1 MSLYFVCK
9 ERSRVEV
16 LTVEKVIE
24 ESRAGMAKPAPPTRR
39 PHRRRRFPLGMALL
53 LDVVLAGAL
62 LCLFALPHHVLPRS
76 YQAVEP
82 PATTPTVPDTEP
94 EDDPDTSLGSHF
106 AEKFTASVIRTDSSY
121 SSPQIAFTVQQY
133 TQGEGNHSITYYVAD
148 IYLRSVQCFRTAMA
162 KDTFGKGVS
171 EPMADMAANSNALL
185 AISGDYYGR
194 HYGPVIRN
202 GVLYRDTA
210 GSGDVCVLYQDG
222 TLKTFAKG
230 TFSAQTEMENGAWQA
245 WCFGPSLLDS
255 DGHAKTS
262 FNSSLT
268 AKHPRCALG
277 YYEPGHYAFVLVDG
291 RQEGYSEGMTLAELS
306 SLFESLGCTVAY
318 NLDGGRSAQMTYNGD
333 FVNHPYKDGREISD
347 ILFIGEA
354 EEP

>member
-1 MSLYFVCK
+1 M
-9 ERSRVEV
+9 EV

-24 ESRAGMAKPAPPTRR
+24 ESRANMVKPASPPHKRR
-39 PHRRRRFPLGMALL
+39 QRRFPLWGALL

-76 YQAVEP
+76 YQSVEP
-82 PATTPTVPDTEP
+82 PVSTPAAPDNETED
-94 EDDPDTSLGSHF
+94 EPDTSLGSQF
-106 AEKFTASVIRTDSSY
+106 AEKFTATVIRTDSSY
-121 SSPQIAFTVQQY
+121 SSPQIAFTIQQY
-133 TQGEGNHSITYYVAD
+133 TQEEGSHSITYYVAD
-148 IYLRSVQCFRTAMA
+148 IYLRSIQCFRTAMA
-162 KDTFGKGVS
+162 QNTFGKGLS
-171 EPMADMAANSNALL
+171 DSITNMASANNALL
-185 AISGDYYGR
+185 ALSGDYYGR

-202 GVLYRDTA
+202 GVLYRDST

-222 TLKTFAKG
+222 TMKTFAKG
-230 TFSAQTEMENGAWQA
+230 SFSAQTEMENGAWQA

-255 DGHAKTS
+255 NGNAKTD

-268 AKHPRCALG
+268 SKHPRSAIG

-291 RQEGYSEGMTLAELS
+291 RQDGYSEGMTLTELS

-333 FVNHPYKDGREISD
+333 FVNHPYKDGRDISD
-347 ILFIGEA
+347 ILLIGEV